1 MKSLTRIILCL
12 CLLSAPGFG
21 QTVGQPVPHI
31 LNVQGVLRNAGG
43 EVVTGTYQAIFTL
56 WDAQSGGTKLWDSG
70 TQTISVTGGV
80 FNTYLDLG
88 STDPFKNRSAVW
100 LQIQFGTDVLPR
112 RPIASVGFAYQAEHA
127 EVADEASVAY
137 GLSCTGCIG
146 DTQLGVNYA
155 ASTSKGGPATGL
167 SCTGCVGSTHIADG
181 SVTSVDI
188 ADGTIA
194 TVDIANNA
202 VTTAKIA
209 NAAVT
214 TAKIA
219 DGAVTTA
226 KIADGAVTS
235 QKIADGTIVAA
246 DLGVNYAGST
256 SKGGP
261 AIDLSCTGC
270 VESAEVNFNWALGV
284 SKGGDAAGLQ
294 CSSPCVSS
302 SEVDFNYAGSTSK
315 GGPATALSCTDCIT
329 AAMVQFNYA
338 GSTSE
343 GGPATNLSC
352 TNCVSSDEVD
362 FPWAAGTSKGGA
374 ATDVQ
379 CSGCVGDSDLEN
391 YYAYGDSLHRAINLE
406 CSGCVGATDIASGV
420 IVDSHISGSANIAGT
435 KVAAA
440 TPTTR
445 GTVAPGVGLS
455 VSNGVLSVMF
465 AGSGSANTAA
475 RSDHTHP
482 DLIGQGGPYYLNEG
496 NKFYFKDADNPSDD
510 IYMWNSGSGTAN
522 NVGIQFRLSQSGAAD
537 TSRKVEI
544 YTASSNINTS
554 THIFYANGNAYHYG
568 SLQLGGS
575 LSCTGCVSSTNVADG
590 SLTGADIADNSISGS
605 KIQSGTS
612 INLGTGT
619 LTAGDIYA
627 SRFIDKD
634 NTSYLIDPAGN
645 SQVSSIYANNWFRAQ
660 GQTGFYFQSYGGGW
674 YMTDTT
680 WIRAYGSK
688 SVWTPATMQADSS
701 MYSPI
706 FYDLNN
712 TSYYVDPNGTSQFSK
727 VRANNWFEAQGNTG
741 IQFTSYG
748 GGWYMSDSTWIR
760 AYNDKAIYSGS
771 EIRSGSNVR
780 APIFY
785 DLDNASYYINP
796 NGASQVSTIY
806 ANNWFR
812 AQGQTGFYFQ
822 DYGGG
827 WYMTDTTWIRAYN
840 SKNIYTGGGIQAGA
854 WVQAPIW
861 YDTNLSGCQLDLS
874 GQTDSW
880 IMSGYDVIGRR
891 SVRGTEAVFAR
902 AYISDGALIRSP
914 GGSYLNPAIMVTGAI
929 IPSANDSY
937 DLGWG
942 VRYDWGG
949 HGKHQ
954 WYAWWSV
961 QSYRFWTIS
970 SEKEKKGIIDLSEHD
985 FENVLQKLREAR
997 TVYFWFKNEY
1007 RSMDEARAMAIARI
1021 KEMEEKGEI
1030 SEEDKAKTIEL
1041 LEQKYYRPVPHI
1053 GVIAESLPVEVQSA
1067 GRPSGMYSLAD
1078 MDGFLLAAVKALDKK
1093 LQERD
1098 QRLLELEER
1107 VAFLEQL
1114 LVDQG
1119 ILK

>member
-1 MKSLTRIILCL
+1 MKSLARIVLCL
-12 CLLSAPGFG
+12 CLLGPASYA

-43 EVVTGTYQAIFTL
+43 EVVTGTYSAIFTL
-56 WDAQSGGTKLWDSG
+56 WDAQTGGTKLWDSG
-70 TQTISVTGGV
+70 TQSISVTGGV

-112 RPIASVGFAYQAEHA
+112 RPIASVGYAYQSEHA
-127 EVADEASVAY
+127 EVADEASNAY
-137 GLSCTGCIG
+137 ALTCTGCIG

-167 SCTGCVGSTHIADG
+167 SCTGCVGSTQLADG
-181 SVTSVDI
+181 GVTSTDI

-202 VTTAKIA
+202 VTTTKIA
-209 NAAVT
+209 DGNIT

-219 DGAVTTA
+219 DSAVTTA

-235 QKIADGTIVAA
+235 AKIAAGAVGDSQ
-246 DLGVNYAGST
+246 LGVNYAGSN

-261 AIDLSCTGC
+261 ALDLSCTGC

-294 CSSPCVSS
+294 CSTPCVSS
-302 SEVDFNYAGSTSK
+302 SEVDFNYAGSSSK
-315 GGPATALSCTDCIT
+315 GGPATALSCNDCIT
-329 AAMVQFNYA
+329 ASMVQFNYA

-343 GGPATNLSC
+343 GGPATSLAC
-352 TNCVSSDEVD
+352 TGCVTSDMVN
-362 FPWAAGTSKGGA
+362 FSYAAGTTKGGA

-379 CSGCVGDSDLEN
+379 CSGCVGDSDLAT
-391 YYAYGDSLHRAINLE
+391 YYAYGDSSHRAINLE
-406 CSGCVGATDIASGV
+406 CSGCVGSGDIASGAV
-420 IVDSHISGSANIAGT
+420 TDTHVASGISGWKIT
-435 KVAAA
+435 AA
-440 TPTTR
+440 TASSR
-445 GTVAPGVGLS
+445 GTVAPGVGLYMS
-455 VSNGVLSVMF
+455 GDTINVQF

-475 RSDHTHP
+475 RSDHTHSEY
-482 DLIGQGGPYYLNEG
+482 LGQGGPYYLNEG
-496 NKFYFKDADNPSDD
+496 NKFYFKDSDNPSDD
-510 IYMWNSGSGTAN
+510 IYMWDGGAGAAN
-522 NVGIQFRLSQSGAAD
+522 NVSIQFRLSQSGSAD
-537 TSRKVEI
+537 TSRKVEV
-544 YTASSNINTS
+544 YTASSNINTV
-554 THIFYANGNAYHYG
+554 THAFYANGNAYHYG

-575 LSCTGCVSSTNVADG
+575 LTCTGCVSSTNVADG
-590 SLTGADIADNSISGS
+590 SLTGTDIADNSISGS
-605 KIQSGTS
+605 KIQTNTS

-634 NTSYLIDPAGN
+634 NTSYLVDPNGS
-645 SQVSSIYANNWFRAQ
+645 SQVSTIYANNWFRAQ
-660 GQTGFYFQSYGGGW
+660 GQTGFLFSDYGGGW
-674 YMTDTT
+674 YMTDGT

-688 SVWTPATMQADSS
+688 SVWTPGTMQADSN

-706 FYDLNN
+706 YYDLNDGG
-712 TSYYVDPNGTSQFSK
+712 YYADPNGTSQFSK
-727 VRANNWFEAQGNTG
+727 VRADNWFEAQGNTG

-760 AYNDKAIYSGS
+760 AYNDKAVYSGG

-785 DLDNASYYINP
+785 DLEDGNYYINP

-812 AQGQTGFYFQ
+812 AQGQSGFYFQ

-827 WYMTDTTWIRAYN
+827 WYMTDSTWIRAYN
-840 SKNIYTGGGIQAGA
+840 GKNIYTPGGIQADA
-854 WVQAPIW
+854 WIQAPIW
-861 YDTNLSGCQLDLS
+861 YDTNLGGCQLDLS
-874 GQTDSW
+874 GESRGWRIGAQ
-880 IMSGYDVIGRR
+880 DVIGWS
-891 SVRGTEAVFAR
+891 SVRGTYAVFSQ
-902 AYISDGALIRSP
+902 AYVSNGLLVSSP
-914 GGSYLNPAIMVTGAI
+914 NGDYLQPSIVSSGSV
-929 IPSANDSY
+929 IPSSNATY

-942 VRYDWGG
+942 NRYDWGG
-949 HGKHQ
+949 HGKSQ
-954 WYAWWSV
+954 WNAWWGITG
-961 QSYRFWTIS
+961 YNIWTVS
-970 SEKEKKGIIDLSEHD
+970 SEREKKDIKDLSDED
-985 FENVLQKLREAR
+985 LELVLQKVRQAR
-997 TVYFWFKNEY
+997 SVYYWFNQEY
-1007 RSMDEARAMAIARI
+1007 
-1021 KEMEEKGEI
+1021 
-1030 SEEDKAKTIEL
+1030 KTIEESRAQAIVKVEEL
-1041 LEQKYYRPVPHI
+1041 AQKRGTMSEEEKAKNLEVMEQKFYRPIPHL
-1053 GVIAESLPVEVQSA
+1053 GVIAESLPSELHPG
-1067 GRPSGMYSLAD
+1067 GRTPYMYSLAD
-1078 MDGFLLAAVKALDKK
+1078 MDGFLLAAIKALDKK
-1093 LQERD
+1093 LQDRDER
-1098 QRLLELEER
+1098 LSELEDR